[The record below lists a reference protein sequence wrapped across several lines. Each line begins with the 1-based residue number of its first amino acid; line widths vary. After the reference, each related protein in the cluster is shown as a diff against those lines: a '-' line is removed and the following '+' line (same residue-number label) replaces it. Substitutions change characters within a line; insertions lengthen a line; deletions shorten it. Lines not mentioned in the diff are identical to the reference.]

1 MKSNKESL
9 IRYRMSR
16 AWDTLDDAHILASNQ
31 KWNSS
36 VNRLY
41 YAAYY
46 AIVALLLKH
55 EMTPATHNGVKSNF
69 TKNFIKTQ
77 KIDKRF
83 GKLYA
88 QLFA

>member
-16 AWDTLDDAHILASNQ
+16 AWDTLDDAHILASIQ

-55 EMTPATHNGVKSNF
+55 EMTPATHNGVKSNY
-69 TKNFIKTQ
+69 TKIFIKTQ
-77 KIDKRF
+77 KID
-83 GKLYA
+83 
-88 QLFA
+88 